1 MKKFHQFT
9 QIALLI
15 FFVAYLIFFMAF
27 ETVGGMFGMDEI
39 TSESMVKILLA
50 GFVLFLLSWAISYFA
65 MKKQTELLAK
75 KEAEMN
81 QLKAKLYDLEHPSI
95 PTAPKKPSPS
105 KGPDSD
111 PTNLPPRQNIT

>member
-27 ETVGGMFGMDEI
+27 DTVGGMFGMDEI
-39 TSESMVKILLA
+39 TSVGMVKILLV
-50 GFVLFLLSWAISYFA
+50 GFILFLLSWTISYFA
-65 MKKQTELLAK
+65 MKKQSDLLAK

-81 QLKAKLYDLEHPSI
+81 QLKAKLYDLEHPNI
-95 PTAPKKPSPS
+95 PVTPKKPTPAKPS
-105 KGPDSD
+105 DTD